1 MSRPVAPL
9 EDLLGYSNRQRNIIF
24 KSQFLKGKKFKEEIF
39 HAKSRWHFSYKIHQS
54 LSHKDGKIVEID
66 HHKLLNE
73 VEHD

>member
-1 MSRPVAPL
+1 M
-9 EDLLGYSNRQRNIIF
+9 G
-24 KSQFLKGKKFKEEIF
+24 KSLFLKGKNYEEEIF
-39 HAKSRWHFSYKIHQS
+39 QAKSLWHFSYKIHQS

>member
-1 MSRPVAPL
+1 M
-9 EDLLGYSNRQRNIIF
+9 G
-24 KSQFLKGKKFKEEIF
+24 KSLFLKGKKFKEEIF